1 VDKSDQYGSKIGY
14 LIIHKGLVSPRSY
27 GLIKQQYMSLKVVL
41 FDFNGV
47 IIKDQRIHQELVAE
61 IMLCENLRPDAGE
74 YKQYCRG
81 RSDRA
86 CLRDILASRGRILS
100 EDYLSKLI
108 EAKTKAY
115 QQQIEQLAELPLS
128 AKLSEFLAQLKEQGL
143 IIGLVTGALRSEV
156 EFILQRARI
165 AEYFTVIV
173 AGDDLPLS
181 KPEPDS
187 YLLAIAN
194 INQQHPSLNL
204 QPSQCLAIEDNPV
217 GIEAAKRAK
226 IQVVGVANIY
236 PLHMLQRQAN
246 WTVDNFMEIELDRVN
261 LVLSQA

>member
-1 VDKSDQYGSKIGY
+1 
-14 LIIHKGLVSPRSY
+14 
-27 GLIKQQYMSLKVVL
+27 MSLKAVL
-41 FDFNGV
+41 LDFNGV
-47 IIKDQRIHQELVAE
+47 IIKDETIHQELIAE
-61 IMLCENLRPDAGE
+61 IVLSENLRPEPGE
-74 YKQYCRG
+74 YQQYCRG

-115 QQQIEQLAELPLS
+115 QQQIEQLADLPLS
-128 AKLSEFLAQLKEQGL
+128 PKLPEFLAQLKEQGL
-143 IIGLVTGALRSEV
+143 IVGLVTGALRSEV
-156 EFILQRARI
+156 EVILERAKI
-165 AEYFTVIV
+165 AECFTVIV
-173 AGDDLPLS
+173 AGDDVPLS

-187 YLLAIAN
+187 YLSAIAN
-194 INQQHPSLNL
+194 INHQHPNLNL
-204 QPSQCLAIEDNPV
+204 QPSECLAIEDNPV

-246 WTVDNFMEIELDRVN
+246 WTVDNFMEIELERVDR
-261 LVLSQA
+261 VLSQA